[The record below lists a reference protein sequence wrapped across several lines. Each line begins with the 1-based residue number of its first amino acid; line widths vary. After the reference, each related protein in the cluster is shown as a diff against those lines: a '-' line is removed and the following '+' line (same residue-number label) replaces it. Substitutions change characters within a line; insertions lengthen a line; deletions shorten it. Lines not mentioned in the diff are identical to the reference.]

1 MDYVY
6 LIIGLAIVVFGSN
19 WLVDGASS
27 LAKKWKVNDLVIGLT
42 VVAFGTSSPELAV
55 NIFASVSGNSEM
67 AIGNVI
73 GSNIFNILL
82 ILGVA
87 SIIFPLTVHSN
98 TVFKEIPLSLLA
110 AIIVFVC
117 VNDVLINH
125 DSISEIDHTDGLILI
140 AFFIIFMYYTFII
153 AKSTSPDE
161 IESYNVL
168 PVWKT
173 LVLLLTGFCGLI
185 IGAKFMVDGATGI
198 AESLGMSQR
207 VIGLTIVAAGTS
219 VPELATS
226 VVAALKKKSDIA
238 VGNVVGSNIF
248 NIFFILGISS
258 VIKPIPVGPGVS
270 LDLIVCIVATVI
282 LFFLVSV
289 EKHHRIVRSHG
300 IIFILLYIAY
310 VTYLI
315 FYR

>member
-55 NIFASVSGNSEM
+55 NIFASISGNSEM
-67 AIGNVI
+67 AIGNII

-117 VNDVLINH
+117 VNDILINH
-125 DSISEIDHTDGLILI
+125 DSISEIDRTDGLILI

-161 IESYNVL
+161 IESYNIL

-226 VVAALKKKSDIA
+226 VVAAMKKKSDIA

-248 NIFFILGISS
+248 NIFFILGLSS
-258 VIKPIPVGPGVS
+258 VIKPIPVGPGVN
-270 LDLIVCIVATVI
+270 LDVIVCIAATVI

>member
-55 NIFASVSGNSEM
+55 NIFASISGNSEM
-67 AIGNVI
+67 AIGNII

-125 DSISEIDHTDGLILI
+125 DSISEIDRTDGLILI

-161 IESYNVL
+161 IESYNIL

-226 VVAALKKKSDIA
+226 VVAAMKKKSDIA

-248 NIFFILGISS
+248 NIFFILGLSS
-258 VIKPIPVGPGVS
+258 VIKPIPVGPGVN
-270 LDLIVCIVATVI
+270 LDVIVCIAATVI

>member
-1 MDYVY
+1 MDYLY
-6 LIIGLAIVVFGSN
+6 LIIGLAIVIFGSN

-27 LAKKWKVNDLVIGLT
+27 LAKKWKVNDLIIGLT

-55 NIFASVSGNSEM
+55 NIFASISGNSEM
-67 AIGNVI
+67 AIGNII
-73 GSNIFNILL
+73 GSNIFNILF

-110 AIIVFVC
+110 AIIILVC

-125 DSISEIDHTDGLILI
+125 DSISEINRTDGLILI

-153 AKSTSPDE
+153 SKNTSPDE
-161 IESYNVL
+161 IESYTIL
-168 PVWKT
+168 PLWKT
-173 LVLLLTGFCGLI
+173 LALLITGFGGLV

-219 VPELATS
+219 IPELATS

-258 VIKPIPVGPGVS
+258 VIKPIPVGLGGS
-270 LDLIVCIVATVI
+270 FDILVCIAATLI

-289 EKHHRIVRSHG
+289 EKHHRIVRVHG
-300 IIFILLYIAY
+300 IIFLILYILY
-310 VTYLI
+310 VAYLI
-315 FYR
+315 VYR